1 MKQVLSIADFV
12 VITNL
17 LNERI
22 YSFENYICRKFGK
35 AGKHSWG
42 IIPAKLSDKKV
53 QEFLSVDKEY
63 QSLLHLKNSLENLN
77 IEVETPDVE
86 VDKGE

>member
-17 LNERI
+17 LNEEI
-22 YSFENYICRKFGK
+22 YSFENHICRKFGK
-35 AGKHSWG
+35 EGKNSWD
-42 IIPAKLSDKKV
+42 IIPAELSDKKV
-53 QEFLSVDKEY
+53 QEFLSVSNEY
-63 QSLLHLKNSLENLN
+63 QSLLHLKNSLETLN

-86 VDKGE
+86 IGE

>member
-17 LNERI
+17 LNKEI
-22 YSFENYICRKFGK
+22 HSIESYVCRKFGK
-35 AGKHSWG
+35 EGKHSWN
-42 IIPAKLSDKKV
+42 IIPAELLDKKV

-63 QSLLHLKNSLENLN
+63 QSLLHLKNSLETLN
-77 IEVETPDVE
+77 IEVETPDVAI
-86 VDKGE
+86 KGE

>member
-12 VITNL
+12 VITSL

-22 YSFENYICRKFGK
+22 YGYEKRICRKFAE
-35 AGKHSWG
+35 AGKHSWE
-42 IIPAKLSDKKV
+42 ITPAKLSDKKV

-77 IEVETPDVE
+77 IEVETPAVKI
-86 VDKGE
+86 DKGE

>member
-12 VITNL
+12 IITNL
-17 LNERI
+17 LNGKI
-22 YSFENYICRKFGK
+22 YNFENYVCRKFGK
-35 AGKHSWG
+35 EGKNSWD
-42 IIPAKLSDKKV
+42 ITPAELSDKKV

-77 IEVETPDVE
+77 IEVETPAVE